1 MKSPAPTPPEPS
13 STILLVDDDPTFL
26 QDLRDLLLTYMPNTH
41 VLTAQSGVEALAILR
56 SKSVDLIISD
66 QNMPEMDGL
75 HFLDA
80 ARTHHPDVPRI
91 MMTGYPV
98 FETAMGALNQARVG
112 EFIPKP
118 PNPERTI
125 QAVKRALIERSINR
139 ESGAAGSAA

>member
-1 MKSPAPTPPEPS
+1 MTSPTGAADPHAQ
-13 STILLVDDDPTFL
+13 TILLVDDDPTFL
-26 QDLRDLLLTYMPNTH
+26 EDLRDLLRTYMPTTN
-41 VLTAQSGVEALAILR
+41 VITAQSGQAALDTLQ
-56 SKSVDLIISD
+56 STSVDLIISD

-80 ARTHHPDVPRI
+80 ARIQHPDVPRI

-139 ESGAAGSAA
+139 EAGLSGAA

>member
-1 MKSPAPTPPEPS
+1 MKSPSPAAPS
-13 STILLVDDDPTFL
+13 LANTILLVDDDPSFL

-41 VLTAQSGVEALAILR
+41 VITAQSGAEALAMLR
-56 SKSVDLIISD
+56 ETPVDLIISD

-139 ESGAAGSAA
+139 DSGAVGTTG

>member
-1 MKSPAPTPPEPS
+1 MMSPTPALAPS
-13 STILLVDDDPTFL
+13 ANTILLVDDDPTFL
-26 QDLRDLLLTYMPNTH
+26 QDLRDLLLTYMPSTQ
-41 VLTAQSGVEALAILR
+41 VITAQSGQEALTMLR
-56 SKSVDLIISD
+56 STSVDLIISD

-125 QAVKRALIERSINR
+125 QAVKRALIERSITR
-139 ESGAAGSAA
+139 DSSAAGSAA

>member
-1 MKSPAPTPPEPS
+1 MAGEST

-26 QDLRDLLLTYMPNTH
+26 QDLRDLLLTYMPDTN
-41 VLTAQSGVEALAILR
+41 VLTARSGQEALSILKER
-56 SKSVDLIISD
+56 EIDLIISD

-80 ARTHHPDVPRI
+80 ARSHHPDVPRI

-125 QAVKRALIERSINR
+125 QAVKRALIERSLNR
-139 ESGAAGSAA
+139 EAGAAGSAA

>member
-1 MKSPAPTPPEPS
+1 MPGQAT

-26 QDLRDLLLTYMPNTH
+26 QDLRDLLLTYMPDTK
-41 VLTAQSGVEALAILR
+41 VLTARSGQEALSMLR
-56 SKSVDLIISD
+56 DSEIDLIISD

-80 ARTHHPDVPRI
+80 ARIHHPDVPRI

-125 QAVKRALIERSINR
+125 QAIKRALIERSLNR
-139 ESGAAGSAA
+139 EAGAAGSAA

>member
-1 MKSPAPTPPEPS
+1 MSPSSGAPAPQV
-13 STILLVDDDPTFL
+13 ILLVDDDPTFL
-26 QDLRDLLLTYMPNTH
+26 QDLRDLLLTYMPETK
-41 VLTAQSGVEALAILR
+41 VITAGSGQEALDTL
-56 SKSVDLIISD
+56 KKTTVDLIISD

-80 ARTHHPDVPRI
+80 ARIHHPDVPRI

-125 QAVKRALIERSINR
+125 QAVKRALIERAINR
-139 ESGAAGSAA
+139 DMGVGAA